1 MSALQAI
8 RVEGGIFPATLFQRL
23 TAGEIGTTESRTA
36 ASYGLVGSETMR
48 DAANRAWSYLT
59 GAWQDW
65 RKAQAAAP
73 GGHEGTAAA
82 LARDKWLLVL
92 LRELDYGR
100 LPAKTGGIQVGDAE
114 PFPISHLWQHVPIHL
129 LGPGV
134 DLDRRNPG
142 VAGASRAPQAM
153 VQDLLNR
160 SDDHLWAILSNGRRL
175 RLLRDSTALAGSAF
189 VEFDLEAIFDGELFA
204 EFLLLWQTCHASRL
218 DLRPV
223 KDGEPTPADCWLE
236 LWRADS
242 VRAGSRALER
252 LRVGVE
258 NALQHLGTGFLRHPD
273 NRELIEALRTGKLTR
288 EDFHRHLLR
297 LVYRLLFLFV
307 TEDRNLLLAPG
318 GDPVAAARYQDY
330 LSTQRVR
337 RQARQRHGSPAYA
350 DLWRGQRLVLAALGS
365 DGEPALGLL
374 ALGGL
379 FDAEEGQG
387 EPLLAAELDNE
398 AFLEAVRDLAWMV
411 DNRSRVQPVD
421 YRNLGAEELG
431 GVYESLL
438 ELVPQVSVDDHTFT
452 FERLSGNE
460 RKTTGS
466 YYTPPAL
473 VSALLDSALD
483 PVIDDAVRGT
493 RDADEAERALL
504 GLRVC
509 DPACGSG
516 HFLVAAAR
524 RIARRLAAVRSGEE
538 EPTPDAVRHALRD
551 VVGRCVYGVDINPMA
566 AELAKVSLWLEAME
580 PGKALGFLD
589 ARIRVG
595 NSLLGATPSLLQA
608 GVPDDAFK
616 TLGGDDTKYAAQIKK
631 SNRLERG
638 EGSGRLGFSGQD
650 AFDLDFGGGVVHDLA
665 EGRTEF
671 FIVHDD
677 AAAVREQARR
687 WRRYATSPDYLQR
700 KVHADAWSAAFV
712 WPLRPSAITRASS
725 EREAVVIPP
734 TSAVVRQF
742 ETDPDSMSLAATRE
756 QIEKIADEYRFFHWH
771 LEFPEIFDRPGGLA
785 GEAGWTGGFDAMLG
799 NPPWE
804 RVKLQEQEFFAA
816 RDPEIAKAPN
826 AAARKRLIF
835 RLADSD
841 SEAERALYRE
851 YTAALRRAEGESALL
866 RTSGSYPLAGRGD
879 VNTYAVFTELF
890 RTLTGPRGQAGII
903 VPTGIATDATT
914 QHFFRDLVE
923 TKTIAALYDFENGSI
938 FEAVDTRFKFCLLT
952 MTGRD
957 RAADAASFAF
967 FLHDARDIESREFAL
982 TPEEITLLNPNTGT
996 LPIFR
1001 TRRDA
1006 EITLGIYRRVP
1017 VLIDEKKVAAGDPDG
1032 NPWGVKFMT
1041 MFHMSN
1047 DSHLFRTRE
1056 QLEADGWILD
1066 GNVFVRPES
1075 ESGKPGEERSR
1086 DRYLP
1091 LYEAKMVAAYDHRS
1105 ADVVRSATATKRQ
1118 NQPRYLSNAEHE
1130 DPWRFAQPGSWVAED
1145 NVVSS
1150 NRASWLSFLRITSPT
1165 NHRTFIAS
1173 IIPSC
1178 AVGDSLF
1185 IMDAVSQERECLL
1198 LAQINS
1204 FALDFVAR
1212 QKIAGLNANFF
1223 YVKQFPVLSPKI
1235 FDSVCRWGGGE
1246 DLRTWILSRVINLQY
1261 TSHDLDEFVKILGRN
1276 DDVRRWNAG
1285 WRSIVLAELDA
1296 ALFHCYGVSRDDI
1309 DFIMETFPIV
1319 RRKDEAEHGEYRTK
1333 RLILE
1338 VFDSMQAAMDT
1349 GTEYEKILG
1358 PPPGQGPRHTAIE
1371 HPEDGVDALR
1381 EGKHDAAI
1389 G

>member
-23 TAGEIGTTESRTA
+23 TAGEIGTTDSRAA
-36 ASYGLVGSETMR
+36 ASYGLVGSESVR

-73 GGHEGTAAA
+73 GGYEGTAAA

-100 LPAKTGGIQVGDAE
+100 LPAKAGGIQVGDAE
-114 PFPISHLWQHVPIHL
+114 PFPVSHLWQHVPIHL

-142 VAGASRAPQAM
+142 VAGAARAPQAM

-160 SDDHLWAILSNGRRL
+160 SDDHLWAIVSNGLRL

-223 KDGEPTPADCWLE
+223 KDGDPAPADCWLE

-273 NRELIEALRTGKLTR
+273 NRELADALRTGKLTGA
-288 EDFHRHLLR
+288 DYHRHLLR

-318 GDPVAAARYQDY
+318 GDSVAAARYRDY

-350 DLWRGQRLVLAALGS
+350 DLWRGQRLVLTALGG
-365 DGEPALGLL
+365 DGEPSLGLP

-379 FDAEEGQG
+379 FDAEENQG

-483 PVIDDAVRGT
+483 PVIYDAVRGT
-493 RDADEAERALL
+493 RDAAEAERALL
-504 GLRVC
+504 GLTVC

-616 TLGGDDTKYAAQIKK
+616 TLDGDDSKYAAQIKK
-631 SNRLERG
+631 SNRVERG
-638 EGSGRLGFSGQD
+638 EGRGRLGFSGQD

-665 EGRTEF
+665 EERSEF
-671 FIVHDD
+671 FAVHDD
-677 AAAVREQARR
+677 VAAVRSQARR
-687 WRRYATSPDYLQR
+687 WRAYATSPDYLRR

-712 WPLRPSAITRASS
+712 WPLRPSSITRAAS
-725 EREAVVIPP
+725 ERDAVVLPP

-742 ETDPDSMSLAATRE
+742 ETDPDSVSLAATRE
-756 QIEKIADEYRFFHWH
+756 QVEKIADEYRFFHWH
-771 LEFPEIFDRPGGLA
+771 LEFPEIFDRPGGRA
-785 GEAGWTGGFDAMLG
+785 GDAGWTGGFDAMLG

-826 AAARKRLIF
+826 AAARKRLIL

-890 RTLTGPRGQAGII
+890 RTLTGPEGQAGII

-923 TKTIAALYDFENGSI
+923 TRSIAALYDFENGSI

-957 RAADAASFAF
+957 RAADAATFAF

-1001 TRRDA
+1001 ARRDA

-1017 VLIDEKKVAAGDPDG
+1017 VLIDEKKVAAGDPEG

-1056 QLEADGWILD
+1056 QLEADGWVLD
-1066 GNVFVRPES
+1066 GNVFVRPEITGGGGVID
-1075 ESGKPGEERSR
+1075 EL

-1091 LYEAKMVAAYDHRS
+1091 LYEAKMMHQYDHRWATYEPDGTVREVTLAEKQDPSFSVLPRYWVHQAEFDRVLGGRWDEQWLLGWRDIARATDERTMIAPVFPRAGVGNKVPLMLSPS
-1105 ADVVRSATATKRQ
+1105 AWLLSTVLNSFVADYVTRQSAGGTSLNYFIVKQVATATPTQISEAK
-1118 NQPRYLSNAEHE
+1118 
-1130 DPWRFAQPGSWVAED
+1130 
-1145 NVVSS
+1145 
-1150 NRASWLSFLRITSPT
+1150 WL
-1165 NHRTFIAS
+1165 
-1173 IIPSC
+1173 
-1178 AVGDSLF
+1178 GDSP
-1185 IMDAVSQERECLL
+1185 ERWLRTRMLELTHTSSEL
-1198 LAQINS
+1198 
-1204 FALDFVAR
+1204 
-1212 QKIAGLNANFF
+1212 AGLG
-1223 YVKQFPVLSPKI
+1223 KEI
-1235 FDSVCRWGGGE
+1235 GGIAE
-1246 DLRTWILSRVINLQY
+1246 PFVYDDARRVALR
-1261 TSHDLDEFVKILGRN
+1261 
-1276 DDVRRWNAG
+1276 
-1285 WRSIVLAELDA
+1285 AEVDA
-1296 ALFHCYGVSRDDI
+1296 AVCHLYGLNRDEVEYV
-1309 DFIMETFPIV
+1309 MGTFAIV
-1319 RRKDEAEHGEYRTK
+1319 RRKDESAYGEYRTK

-1338 VFDSMQAAMDT
+1338 NYDAIARAIAT
-1349 GTEYEKILG
+1349 GATFASTLE
-1358 PPPGQGPRHTAIE
+1358 PAPGDGPRHPN
-1371 HPEDGVDALR
+1371 HNR
-1381 EGKHDAAI
+1381 EAVRQ
-1389 G
+1389 